1 MPTIISEFIKPVLDI
16 VAFDNLLEH
25 YENPNLLETQI
36 KEYVKLHFGQDY
48 ANSISLDSISS
59 WHNDLVDLIDKW
71 KQDQPK
77 DYDILNQWCSGD
89 EYNSIREGQFYQKQD
104 PELVPSQVETNPSD
118 RFAPNIFSS
127 STIEIAPFWKVIR
140 RGDSY
145 NIQIIYDTTDQLESV
160 LFNFNDAMA
169 RLFLS
174 HLFFNVHAG
183 YDKLAGYKVE
193 IFKCNSPRCPEPNNM
208 FLVANRHGR
217 KPTYCSNRCR
227 TYVNVTNSRK
237 AKKGSRIKAV

>member
-1 MPTIISEFIKPVLDI
+1 MPTVISEFIKPILSI
-16 VAFDNLLEH
+16 VSPENLVDYYNDSELLESRM
-25 YENPNLLETQI
+25 
-36 KEYVKLHFGQDY
+36 KEYASYRFGEKY
-48 ANSISLDSISS
+48 ADAISLDNID
-59 WHNDLVDLIDKW
+59 WHNDLVKSINKWTQGKPKDYASIDKW
-71 KQDQPK
+71 CSLHEYASLQGGS
-77 DYDILNQWCSGD
+77 YDRQ
-89 EYNSIREGQFYQKQD
+89 Y
-104 PELVPSQVETNPSD
+104 PEVKTNPD
-118 RFAPNIFSS
+118 DPFEPNVFSTP
-127 STIEIAPFWKVIR
+127 TIEIAPFWKVVR
-140 RGDSY
+140 RGDAY

-160 LFNFNDAMA
+160 LVNFNYAMA

-237 AKKGSRIKAV
+237 AKKESRIKAV